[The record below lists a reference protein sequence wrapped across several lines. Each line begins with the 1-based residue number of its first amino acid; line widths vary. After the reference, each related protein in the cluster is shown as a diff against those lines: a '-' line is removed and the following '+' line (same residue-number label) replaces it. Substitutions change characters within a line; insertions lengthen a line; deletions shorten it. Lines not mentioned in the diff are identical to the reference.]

1 VARTLPFDY
10 AARNLLRRP
19 ARTALTA
26 GSCALVAALLASTT
40 AFVQGLGRS
49 SASQGRDDVGIV
61 LSRVAG
67 TDVLR
72 STVAAG
78 VAQEL
83 AATVRGIARPG
94 GVPAVSPEIH
104 VGTRLRLGPTPPPGA
119 DGSADPTYE
128 GFVRGVSRAAFL
140 VHDAVTIVEGA
151 PPGPGEVLV
160 GRLVPARLG
169 VPTERLAVGERVRFE
184 NGEFRVSGRF
194 VAPGTTI
201 ESELWAPVQD
211 LKSLTRRDD
220 VSALFVRLERPE
232 DLAPLELFTHR
243 RLDLELNAIRSSV
256 YYAELAA
263 WFTPIQGL
271 AWVLAAMMAAAALFG
286 AANTLNAAVQDR
298 VRELAAL
305 RAVGYRGRAL
315 VLALAQEGLVL
326 AALGGLIGLVVARLL
341 VEGAAV
347 QIAMGA
353 FRLEIGASA
362 VLSAFCAVLALG
374 LLAVLPA
381 ALRVL
386 RMPVALALKET

>member
-1 VARTLPFDY
+1 MPRVLPFDY

-19 ARTALTA
+19 LRTALTA
-26 GSCALVAALLASTT
+26 GSCALVAALIASTT
-40 AFVQGLGRS
+40 AFVQGLGGS
-49 SASQGRDDVGIV
+49 AASQGREDVGIV

-94 GVPAVSPEIH
+94 GIAAVSPEIH
-104 VGTRLRLGPTPPPGA
+104 VGTRLRLGPTPRA
-119 DGSADPTYE
+119 DEVDRVYE
-128 GFVRGVSRAAFL
+128 GFVRGVTREAFL
-140 VHDAVTIVEGA
+140 VHDAVTIVEGT

-169 VPTERLAVGERVRFE
+169 VPAERLAVGERVRFE

-232 DLAPLELFTHR
+232 DMARLELFAHK

-263 WFTPIQGL
+263 WFTPIQAL

-305 RAVGYRGRAL
+305 RAVGYRGIAL

-326 AALGGLIGLVVARLL
+326 AALGGLVGLVAARLL

-353 FRLEIGASA
+353 FQLEVDAGA
-362 VLSAFCAVLALG
+362 VLSAFGAVLALG

>member
-1 VARTLPFDY
+1 MARVLPFDY
-10 AARNLLRRP
+10 AVRNLMRRP
-19 ARTALTA
+19 LRTALTA
-26 GSCALVAALLASTT
+26 GSCALIAALFASTT
-40 AFVQGLGRS
+40 AFVQGLGGS
-49 SASQGRDDVGIV
+49 AASQGRDDVGIV
-61 LSRVAG
+61 VSRVAG

-94 GVPAVSPEIH
+94 GIAAVSAEIH
-104 VGTRLRLGPTPPPGA
+104 VGTRMRLGPAPPT
-119 DGSADPTYE
+119 DGEDRAYE
-128 GFVRGVSRAAFL
+128 GFVRGVTREAFL

-160 GRLVPARLG
+160 GRLVAARLG
-169 VPTERLAVGERVRFE
+169 VPAEHFAVGKSVRFE
-184 NGEFRVSGRF
+184 NCVFRVSGHF

-201 ESELWAPVQD
+201 ESELWAPLQD

-220 VSALFVRLERPE
+220 VSALFVRLEKTQ
-232 DLAPLELFTHR
+232 DMAQLELFTHK

-263 WFTPIQGL
+263 WFTPIQIL

-298 VRELAAL
+298 VRELATL
-305 RAVGYRGRAL
+305 RAVGYPGFAL
-315 VLALAQEGLVL
+315 VLALAQEGIVL
-326 AALGGLIGLVVARLL
+326 AALGGLVGLAMARYL

-353 FRLEIGASA
+353 FQLEIGASA
-362 VLSAFCAVLALG
+362 VLTAFGAVIALG

-386 RMPVALALKET
+386 RMPVALALKDN

>member
-1 VARTLPFDY
+1 MPRVLPFDY
-10 AARNLLRRP
+10 AVRNLLRRP
-19 ARTALTA
+19 LRTALTA
-26 GSCALVAALLASTT
+26 GSCALVAALFASTT

-49 SASQGRDDVGIV
+49 SASQGREDVGIV

-72 STVAAG
+72 STVGAG

-94 GVPAVSPEIH
+94 GTAAVSPEIH
-104 VGTRLRLGPTPPPGA
+104 VGTRLRLGRTGE
-119 DGSADPTYE
+119 GSAEPRYE
-128 GFVRGVSRAAFL
+128 GFVRGVAREAFL

-160 GRLVPARLG
+160 GRLVAARLG
-169 VPTERLAVGERVRFE
+169 VPEERLAVGDFVRFE
-184 NGEFRVSGRF
+184 NGTFRICGRF

-220 VSALFVRLERPE
+220 VSALFVRVERPE
-232 DLAPLELFTHR
+232 DLAQLELFTHR
-243 RLDLELNAIRSSV
+243 RLDLELDAIRSSV

-263 WFTPIQGL
+263 WFTPIQAL
-271 AWVLAAMMAAAALFG
+271 AWVLAAMMAVAALLG

-305 RAVGYRGRAL
+305 RAVGYRGVAL

-326 AALGGLIGLVVARLL
+326 AALGGLVGLVLARLL

-353 FRLEIGASA
+353 FQLEVGASA
-362 VLSAFCAVLALG
+362 VLSAFGAVLALG

-381 ALRVL
+381 AMRVL

>member
-1 VARTLPFDY
+1 MARTLPLDY
-10 AARNLLRRP
+10 PVRNLLRRP
-19 ARTALTA
+19 LRTALTA
-26 GSCALVAALLASTT
+26 GSCALVAALLASTA
-40 AFVQGLGRS
+40 AFVEGLGAS
-49 SASQGRDDVGIV
+49 SARQGRDDVGIV

-72 STVAAG
+72 STVAAS
-78 VAQEL
+78 VAPEL
-83 AATVRGIARPG
+83 AASVRGIARPG
-94 GVPAVSPEIH
+94 GVAAVSPEIH
-104 VGTRLRLGPTPPPGA
+104 VGTRLRLGPQPAAGA
-119 DGSADPTYE
+119 PDPTYE
-128 GFVRGVSRAAFL
+128 GFVRGVTDAAFL

-160 GRLVPARLG
+160 GRLVPQKLG
-169 VPTERLAVGERVRFE
+169 LAPERLAIGALVRFE
-184 NGEFRVSGRF
+184 NGVFRVSGRF

-201 ESELWAPVQD
+201 ESELWAQVQD
-211 LKSLTRRDD
+211 LKSFTRRED
-220 VSALFVRLERPE
+220 VSAIFVRLEEPAAMAE
-232 DLAPLELFTHR
+232 LELFKQR

-263 WFTPIQGL
+263 WFRPIQAL
-271 AWVLAAMMAAAALFG
+271 AWILAAMMAAAALFG

-326 AALGGLIGLVVARLL
+326 SALGRLVGLVLARFL

-347 QIAMGA
+347 RIAMGA
-353 FRLEIGASA
+353 FQLEIGPRA
-362 VLSAFCAVLALG
+362 VLTAFAGVLALG
-374 LLAVLPA
+374 LLAALPA

>member
-1 VARTLPFDY
+1 MAKSLPFDY

-19 ARTALTA
+19 LRTLLTA
-26 GSCALVAALLASTT
+26 SSCGLVAALFASTT
-40 AFVQGLGRS
+40 AFVQGLGE
-49 SASQGRDDVGIV
+49 SAANQGREDVAIV

-67 TDVLR
+67 ADVLR

-78 VAQEL
+78 VAQEI
-83 AATVRGIARPG
+83 AAGVRGIARPG

-104 VGTRLRLGPTPPPGA
+104 VGTRLRLGPTPAPGA
-119 DGSADPTYE
+119 PDPIHE
-128 GFVRGVSRAAFL
+128 GFVRGVAREAFL
-140 VHDAVTIVEGA
+140 VHDAVTIVEGR

-169 VPTERLAVGERVRFE
+169 VPAEQFAVGETLRFE

-194 VAPGTTI
+194 AAPGTTI

-220 VSALFVRLERPE
+220 VSAIFLRLERPE
-232 DLAPLELFTHR
+232 DMAQLELFTHK
-243 RLDLELNAIRSSV
+243 RLDLELDAIRSSV

-263 WFTPIQGL
+263 WFTPIQAL

-305 RAVGYRGRAL
+305 RAVGFRGLAL
-315 VLALAQEGLVL
+315 VVALAQEGLVL
-326 AALGGLIGLVVARLL
+326 AALGGLVGVALARLL
-341 VEGAAV
+341 IEGAAV

-353 FRLEIGASA
+353 FQLEVGAGA
-362 VLSAFCAVLALG
+362 ALTAFAAVLALG

-386 RMPVALALKET
+386 RMPIALALKES

>member
-1 VARTLPFDY
+1 MARVLPFDY

-19 ARTALTA
+19 LRTALTA
-26 GSCALVAALLASTT
+26 GSCALVAALLASTA
-40 AFVQGLGRS
+40 AFVQGLGG
-49 SASQGRDDVGIV
+49 SASSQGRDDVGIV
-61 LSRVAG
+61 LSRVAE

-72 STVAAG
+72 STVGAG

-104 VGTRLRLGPTPPPGA
+104 VGTRLRLGPKPTGDAP
-119 DGSADPTYE
+119 DPVYE
-128 GFVRGVSRAAFL
+128 GFVRGVAREAFL
-140 VHDAVTIVEGA
+140 VHDAVTIVEGR

-169 VPTERLAVGERVRFE
+169 VPAERLAIGELVRFE

-211 LKSLTRRDD
+211 LKSLTRRAD

-232 DLAPLELFTHR
+232 DMARLELFTTR

-256 YYAELAA
+256 YFAELAA
-263 WFTPIQGL
+263 WFTPIQAL

-305 RAVGYRGRAL
+305 RAVGYRGVAL
-315 VLALAQEGLVL
+315 VVALAQEGLVL

-353 FRLEIGASA
+353 FQLEIGTSA
-362 VLSAFCAVLALG
+362 VLIAFASVLGLG

>member
-1 VARTLPFDY
+1 MARALPFDY
-10 AARNLLRRP
+10 AVRNLLRRP
-19 ARTALTA
+19 LRTFLTA
-26 GSCALVAALLASTT
+26 GSCSLVAALLASTA
-40 AFVQGLGRS
+40 AFVQGLGGS

-83 AATVRGIARPG
+83 AATVSGIARPG
-94 GVPAVSPEIH
+94 GVAAMSPEIH
-104 VGTRLRLGPTPPPGA
+104 VGTRLRLGPTPAPG
-119 DGSADPTYE
+119 SEDPVYE
-128 GFVRGVSRAAFL
+128 GVVRGVAREAFL
-140 VHDAVTIVEGA
+140 VHDVVTIVEGA

-169 VPTERLAVGERVRFE
+169 VPAERLAIGERVRFE

-211 LKSLTRRDD
+211 LKSLTRRGD

-232 DLAPLELFTHR
+232 EMAQLQLFAHR
-243 RLDLELNAIRSSV
+243 RLDLELEAIRSSA

-263 WFTPIQGL
+263 WFTPIQAL
-271 AWVLAAMMAAAALFG
+271 AWVLAAMMTAAALFG

-305 RAVGYRGRAL
+305 RAVGYRGSAL
-315 VLALAQEGLVL
+315 VLALVQEGVVL
-326 AALGGLIGLVVARLL
+326 AALGGLVGLALARFL

-353 FRLEIGASA
+353 FQLEVGASA
-362 VLSAFCAVLALG
+362 VLGSFCAVLALG
-374 LLAVLPA
+374 LFAVLPA